1 MLAEQRITCPYC
13 WENIDI
19 LLDLS
24 VDSQDYIED
33 CQVCCQPIR
42 IQYVADNG
50 NLTSVSVDQD
60 GG

>member
-1 MLAEQRITCPYC
+1 MLAEQCIACPYC